1 MSGEVVLR
9 ARDLIV
15 RPGGKRSAFCLR
27 VPALDLVAGETLAV
41 LGPNGAGKSTLLRA
55 LAGLERSDGGTI
67 EQRAPG
73 SAGMV
78 FQRPVSLAGSVEHNV
93 RVALWGRGMT
103 RAAVAA
109 RAGREL
115 ERFGIA
121 QLARR
126 SASALSGGEMRRLAL
141 ARAFA
146 VNPAVLL
153 LDEPF
158 DDLDATGQ
166 ENLSLD
172 LERVVAE
179 TGVAV
184 AMVTHELP
192 RALLLADRLA
202 VLLDGRLAQ
211 VGPREEVLRR
221 PVHPGVARVV
231 GMVNLVP
238 GTVEAAAGEGRVR
251 IRIGP
256 DHAVVAAGEPAPR
269 AQVLVG
275 MRPEHLKVDV
285 GRGEGD
291 PIGKGIVLRTLSDG
305 TLVTVTIA
313 WADTLLRTHLL
324 AGRGLGHTLSAG
336 DAVSLR
342 VRPEDVHLLDANPL
356 GSA

>member
-1 MSGEVVLR
+1 M
-9 ARDLIV
+9 
-15 RPGGKRSAFCLR
+15 K
-27 VPALDLVAGETLAV
+27 
-41 LGPNGAGKSTLLRA
+41 
-55 LAGLERSDGGTI
+55 
-67 EQRAPG
+67 
-73 SAGMV
+73 
-78 FQRPVSLAGSVEHNV
+78 
-93 RVALWGRGMT
+93 

-121 QLARR
+121 QFARR